1 MKEEKAPIKNFKP
14 ALIQL
19 FKQMGLNVQ
28 ASNIERNV
36 ANEELTYLEAYVLFK
51 KHQIDVSVQKCSK
64 QILKDVLFP
73 FIWVSGEGLPTVMR
87 YIHDRFESLDGR
99 NEWVTISTQPDSGY
113 VFIIDS
119 LPNVGTKTRFFATQY
134 SKLTKWYRPVFW
146 LSLLSSLTGLAIPLF
161 TMAVYDRVIAGHA
174 PQILPNIAVGAVI
187 ALVALVVSRILRAKI
202 VTVASNRFSR
212 DLSSITFNRLMS
224 MPLSVLSR
232 VGLANHMSRIRN
244 AENIR
249 KVIAGPAGAGLL
261 DLPFSIVV
269 LLTIALLSGWLVVVP
284 IVMLILFYLVMKVV
298 ERYVKSASPTI
309 SNEYQS
315 SFNELSKSILSLK
328 TAGETEGWYND
339 FMRRAKENSRQ
350 NFSYTK
356 RSGLNAAIA
365 HAMGLATVLVTVFTG
380 IYLTLNQSITPG
392 ALIAC
397 TMLIWRI
404 TGPAQLAFSAR
415 QKITMVKGTAAQFD
429 RFMEVPTEF
438 SSMRLE
444 LPDTNNPPSISFKQ
458 VILRYSAESEPA
470 LAGVS
475 FDVSPGEIVAVI
487 GPNGSGKTSLLL
499 SALGVLEP
507 QAGYV
512 MVNNKNCKQYDT
524 EALRRWA
531 AYSPTNA
538 DIIPGSLA
546 QNIRVA
552 CPDATEDE
560 VRDALTKAGAGSI
573 LKALNN
579 DVNADVFGKGA
590 SVFSSVESGYV
601 GLAVA
606 LAKRSSFLV
615 LDEPIANRNPH
626 AKRDFIKTL
635 TQLKGNTTVLFSS
648 HDKDLIHQ
656 ADKVIILDKG
666 SVVYC
671 GPIMNKEN
679 QADKT
684 VVQGDANG

>member
-1 MKEEKAPIKNFKP
+1 MKDEKAPIKNFKP
-14 ALIQL
+14 ALILL
-19 FKQMGLNVQ
+19 FKHLGLNVQ

-36 ANEELTYLEAYVLFK
+36 LDQGLTYLEAYVLFK
-51 KHQIDVSVQKCSK
+51 KHQVDVSVQKCNK
-64 QILKDVLFP
+64 HTLRDLLLP
-73 FIWVSGEGLPTVMR
+73 FIWISEEGIPQVMR
-87 YIHDRFESLDGR
+87 LNNGTFESLDER
-99 NEWVTISTQPDSGY
+99 NHWAVMSKSLEGGY
-113 VFIIDS
+113 VFLVDS
-119 LPNVGTKTRFFATQY
+119 LPDMGKKSRFFATQY
-134 SKLTKWYRPVFW
+134 AKLTKWYRPVFW

-174 PQILPNIAVGAVI
+174 PQILPNIAAGAVI
-187 ALVALVVSRILRAKI
+187 ALAVLVVSRILRSKI
-202 VTVASNRFSR
+202 VTISSNRFSR
-212 DLSSITFNRLMS
+212 DLSSITFNRLLS

-244 AENIR
+244 TENIR
-249 KVIAGPAGAGLL
+249 KVMAGPAGSGLL

-284 IVMLILFYLVMKVV
+284 IVMLALFYLVMKLV
-298 ERYVKSASPTI
+298 EKYVKAATPTI

-315 SFNELSKSILSLK
+315 SFNELSKNILYLK
-328 TAGETEGWYND
+328 AAGEPEGWYND

-350 NFSYTK
+350 NFNYTK

-365 HAMGLATVLVTVFTG
+365 HAMGLITVLVTVFTG

-415 QKITMVKGTAAQFD
+415 QKIAMVKGTASQFD

-438 SSMRLE
+438 SAMRLE
-444 LPDTNNPPSISFKQ
+444 LPDIKNPPSMSFKH
-458 VILRYSAESEPA
+458 VTLRYSAESEPA
-470 LAGVS
+470 LSGVN
-475 FDVSPGEIVAVI
+475 FDISPGEIVAVI

-512 MVNNKNCKQYDT
+512 MVNGKNCKQYDT

-531 AYSPTNA
+531 AYSPTHA

-552 CPDATEDE
+552 CPEATDDE
-560 VRDALTKAGAGSI
+560 VREALIKAGAGPI

-579 DVNADVFGKGA
+579 DVNAEVFGKGA

-606 LAKRSSFLV
+606 LAKRSSLLV
-615 LDEPIANRNPH
+615 LDEPIANRNPE
-626 AKRDFIKTL
+626 AKRDFISTL

-666 SVVYC
+666 SVVYT

-679 QADKT
+679 EAEKA
-684 VVQGDANG
+684 VEQGEQNG

>member
-1 MKEEKAPIKNFKP
+1 MKDEKAPIKNFKFT
-14 ALIQL
+14 LVQL
-19 FKQMGLNVQ
+19 FKLLGLNVE

-36 ANEELTYLEAYVLFK
+36 LDHGLTYLQADVLFK
-51 KHQIDVSVQKCSK
+51 KHQVDVSVQKCD
-64 QILKDVLFP
+64 QHILRDILFP
-73 FIWVSGEGLPTVMR
+73 FIWVSEEGIPQVMR
-87 YIHDRFESLDGR
+87 LNKGNFESLDER
-99 NEWVTISTQPDSGY
+99 NQWTVTSENIEGGY
-113 VFIIDS
+113 VFLVDA
-119 LPNVGTKTRFFATQY
+119 LPSMGKKSRFFATH
-134 SKLTKWYRPVFW
+134 SAKLTKWYHPVFW

-174 PQILPNIAVGAVI
+174 PQVLPNIAVGAVI
-187 ALVALVVSRILRAKI
+187 ALIVLVVSRILRSKI
-202 VTVASNRFSR
+202 VTISSNRFSR
-212 DLSSITFNRLMS
+212 DLSSITFNRLLS

-232 VGLANHMSRIRN
+232 VGLANHMARIRN
-244 AENIR
+244 TESIR
-249 KVIAGPAGAGLL
+249 KVMAGPAGSGLL
-261 DLPFSIVV
+261 DLPFSVVV

-284 IVMLILFYLVMKVV
+284 IVMLILFYLVMRVV
-298 ERYVKSASPTI
+298 EKYVKSATPTI
-309 SNEYQS
+309 SNDYQS
-315 SFNELSKSILSLK
+315 SFNELSKNVLYLK
-328 TAGETEGWYND
+328 AAGESEGWYND

-350 NFSYTK
+350 NFNYTK
-356 RSGLNAAIA
+356 RSGLNAAVA
-365 HAMGLATVLVTVFTG
+365 HAMGLTTVLVTVFTG

-392 ALIAC
+392 ELIAC

-415 QKITMVKGTAAQFD
+415 QKIATVKGTASQFD

-438 SSMRLE
+438 SAMRLE
-444 LPDTNNPPSISFKQ
+444 LPNIANPPSMSFKN
-458 VILRYSAESEPA
+458 VTLRYRAESEPS
-470 LAGVS
+470 LAGVN
-475 FDVSPGEIVAVI
+475 FDISPGEIVAVI

-499 SALGVLEP
+499 TALGVLEP

-512 MVNNKNCKQYDT
+512 MINGKNCKQYDT

-531 AYSPTNA
+531 AYSPTHA

-552 CPDATEDE
+552 CPDATDDE
-560 VRDALTKAGAGSI
+560 VREAFIKAGARSI

-590 SVFSSVESGYV
+590 SVFSLVESGYV

-606 LAKRSSFLV
+606 LAKRSSLLV
-615 LDEPIANRNPH
+615 LDEPIANRNPE
-626 AKRDFIKTL
+626 AKREFISTL

-666 SVVYC
+666 AVVYT
-671 GPIMNKEN
+671 GPIMNKEDEP
-679 QADKT
+679 DKT
-684 VVQGDANG
+684 VVQGEQNG